1 MKTLT
6 AAAEQARQRSWVGVR
21 YRLTLTLWRDRYGTH
36 PYTFTTRWSDRD
48 ELTPAVVRP
57 RPVEDR
63 WLRAGPGLGP
73 DWVVPATGGPWDA
86 FRIARRGQIQLGDRT
101 RRALVRYAPWIP
113 PGNQRATVTLPA
125 GCSLLGAAE
134 AGVALRLTPAADGYL
149 VTAGTGADID
159 LSPTVGLRIL
169 VAGALTGA
177 VWQRDDIVWDPE
189 DRLTAEV
196 LDLTG
201 GDRLITVRRND
212 VVLGQYRDTSVP
224 GPFVGGGLGLT
235 AVSHGGS
242 EGLPLGP
249 LVGGAIPSPPA
260 TTAVAWQGLVLAWD
274 GIEDALAPTN
284 PAISIGH
291 LALVL
296 DNTRAVDGIETG
308 IIARD
313 VMPAE
318 GWPEPPTVPARRV
331 SDLFRIGTNAGGY
344 DLGTSEAILEV
355 AFEGHDPATDA
366 VRLFRLMLD
375 DLEDVTEDTV
385 RLNCSGI
392 ELAYE
397 DWDTL
402 LRITTDRFP
411 DAAPEAVGQ
420 VVPLLCGDLH
430 RAKVYF
436 VQAGMLDR
444 LRVEVPETQA
454 APFWLQLSEPEKVR
468 RLPVPGQLQIEA
480 EVLTYDQTRPYG
492 TATEIATVH
501 ITERAARGTSPAPHR
516 AGVEARALSSSG
528 MTPEYVGI
536 IGQNRSGLGTQSWT
550 QVYSDGMAK
559 EPTAAPAHTVELG
572 NTTLWPGQSLAV
584 VRFASTAISGELPG
598 AGVLVAEQG
607 FAGMRAPVAYYPV
620 VPGAYNVLLPANP
633 QGQSHWARYLYVGH
647 LQQGPP
653 NTSILWNVYR
663 GLFRFSVADLTTMPP
678 SLAWWTIGPL
688 PEGGI
693 WPAVGSAA
701 RLVEVDWPQ
710 ALGAGAATAAIRQDY
725 GVIMPAWPGYDHR
738 VDQQWTADVSPSLDA
753 AQSEGRTILTFRLQ
767 VIDETPIADGTP
779 GSVVPWGLPARED
792 GGPSVGAAVPVS

>member
-6 AAAEQARQRSWVGVR
+6 AAAEQARSRSWVAVR

-36 PYTFTTRWSDRD
+36 PYTFTTRWADRD
-48 ELTPAVVRP
+48 ELTPAVVPP

-86 FRIARRGQIQLGDRT
+86 FRLARRGQIQLGDRT

-134 AGVALRLTPAADGYL
+134 AGLALRLTNAADGYL

-177 VWQRDDIVWDPE
+177 VWQRDDVVWEPE

-212 VVLGQYRDTSVP
+212 VVLGQYRDTSLP
-224 GPFVGGGLGLT
+224 GPFTGGGLGLT

-249 LVGGAIPSPPA
+249 FVGGAIPAPPTA
-260 TTAVAWQGLVLAWD
+260 TATAWQGLVLAWD

-284 PAISIGH
+284 PAIAIGH
-291 LALVL
+291 LRLVL
-296 DNTRAVDGIETG
+296 DNTRPVDGIETG
-308 IIARD
+308 IISRGVEPTA
-313 VMPAE
+313 
-318 GWPEPPTVPARRV
+318 GWPPPPTFPARRV
-331 SDLFRIGTNAGGY
+331 SDLLRVGMNAGGY
-344 DLGTSEAILEV
+344 DLGTSEALLEV
-355 AFEGHDPATDA
+355 TFEGHDPATEA

-375 DLEDVTEDTV
+375 DLEDVSEDTV
-385 RLNCSGI
+385 TLNCSGV

-430 RAKVYF
+430 RAKVHF

-468 RLPVPGQLQIEA
+468 RLPVPGQLQIED

-501 ITERAARGTSPAPHR
+501 ITERAARGTSRAAHR
-516 AGVEARALSSSG
+516 AGAEVRALSSSG

-536 IGQNRSGLGTQSWT
+536 IGQNRAGLATQSWT

-559 EPTAAPAHTVELG
+559 DAAASPAHTVELA

-584 VRFASTAISGELPG
+584 VRFASTAVSGVPEPT
-598 AGVLVAEQG
+598 AAIVVAEQG
-607 FAGMRAPVAYYPV
+607 LAGMRAPVAYYPV
-620 VPGAYNVLLPANP
+620 VPGRYNVLTPAS
-633 QGQSHWARYLYVGH
+633 GDLAAVWLIVGH
-647 LQQGPP
+647 FQHWQPEP
-653 NTSILWNVYR
+653 EQSFVWNAYR
-663 GLFRFSVADLTTMPP
+663 SLFRFNVAGWAAPMQ
-678 SLAWWTIGPL
+678 LAWWTIGPMANGTVM
-688 PEGGI
+688 P
-693 WPAVGSAA
+693 PAAGSV
-701 RLVEVDWPQ
+701 RVLEVDWPA
-710 ALGAGAATAAIRQDY
+710 ALALGAATAAIRHDY
-725 GVIMPAWPGYDHR
+725 GVVIPPWPGYDHTIHN
-738 VDQQWTADVSPSLDA
+738 QWGVDVSPSLEA
-753 AQSEGRTILTFRLQ
+753 AVAEGRTILTFRLQ
-767 VIDETPIADGTP
+767 LTDETPIPDETP
-779 GSVVPWGLPARED
+779 GTTWPWLLPVRMD
-792 GGPSVGAAVPVS
+792 GGPSIGQAPP

>member
-6 AAAEQARQRSWVGVR
+6 AAAEEARSRSWVAVR
-21 YRLTLTLWRDRYGTH
+21 YRLTLTLWRDRYGTA
-36 PYTFTTRWSDRD
+36 PASFTTRWADRD
-48 ELTPAVVRP
+48 ELTPAPIQP

-63 WLRAGPGLGP
+63 WDRAGPGLGS
-73 DWVVPATGGPWDA
+73 DWLVPTTGGPWDG
-86 FRIARRGQIQLGDRT
+86 FTLGHRGEVRLGDPT
-101 RRALVRYAPWIP
+101 RRALVRYAPWTP

-134 AGVALRLTPAADGYL
+134 AGVALRLTSAADGYL
-149 VTAGTGADID
+149 VTAGTGADVD

-212 VVLGQYRDTSVP
+212 VVLGQYRDTSLP
-224 GPFVGGGLGLT
+224 GPFTGGGLGLT

-249 LVGGAIPSPPA
+249 FVGGAIPVPPA
-260 TTAVAWQGLVLAWD
+260 ATATAWQGLVLAWD

-291 LALVL
+291 LALQL
-296 DNTRAVDGIETG
+296 DNTRPVDGTPG
-308 IIARD
+308 GPVA
-313 VMPAE
+313 
-318 GWPEPPTVPARRV
+318 RV
-331 SDLFRIGTNAGGY
+331 SDLFRIGRNTGGY
-344 DLGTSEAILEV
+344 DLGTSEALLEV
-355 AFEGHDPATDA
+355 AFEGHDPATEA

-375 DLEDVTEDTV
+375 DVEDVSEDTV
-385 RLNCSGI
+385 TLNCSGI

-411 DAAPEAVGQ
+411 DAAPESVGQ

-430 RAKVYF
+430 RARVWF
-436 VQAGMLDR
+436 VQAGLIDR

-454 APFWLQLSEPEKVR
+454 VPFWLQLSEPERVR
-468 RLPVPGQLQIEA
+468 RLPVPGQLQIEG

-501 ITERAARGTSPAPHR
+501 ITERGARETTPAAHR
-516 AGVEARALSSSG
+516 AGAEVLALSSSG
-528 MTPEYVGI
+528 QTPEYVGI
-536 IGQNRSGLGTQSWT
+536 IGQNRAGLATQSWT

-559 EPTAAPAHTVELG
+559 APAASPPHTVELT

-584 VRFASTAISGELPG
+584 VRFASTGVGGPPPLVAVDWGYATHLMGSPPPAAWATEGTTQWGGQTGTYVPTILVGHNWPVGYPDATGAITTHYALVRFTLMDAVPPTPVHLQWWTLATWWWAFGTIVLEELDWSVALTLEAATAPVRRSFGPVMLHHQGGGGDISRGVDISQSLTDAQTAGRTMLTFRWRLADIGAAEHEPG
-598 AGVLVAEQG
+598 AGV
-607 FAGMRAPVAYYPV
+607 
-620 VPGAYNVLLPANP
+620 
-633 QGQSHWARYLYVGH
+633 
-647 LQQGPP
+647 
-653 NTSILWNVYR
+653 
-663 GLFRFSVADLTTMPP
+663 
-678 SLAWWTIGPL
+678 WTIP
-688 PEGGI
+688 
-693 WPAVGSAA
+693 V
-701 RLVEVDWPQ
+701 R
-710 ALGAGAATAAIRQDY
+710 AL
-725 GVIMPAWPGYDHR
+725 
-738 VDQQWTADVSPSLDA
+738 
-753 AQSEGRTILTFRLQ
+753 
-767 VIDETPIADGTP
+767 
-779 GSVVPWGLPARED
+779 
-792 GGPSVGAAVPVS
+792 

>member
-6 AAAEQARQRSWVGVR
+6 AAAEQARSRSWVAVR

-36 PYTFTTRWSDRD
+36 PYTFTTRWADRD
-48 ELTPAVVRP
+48 ELTPAVVPP

-73 DWVVPATGGPWDA
+73 DWVVPTTGGPWDA
-86 FRIARRGQIQLGDRT
+86 FRLVRRGQIQLGDRT
-101 RRALVRYAPWIP
+101 RRALVRYAPWTP

-134 AGVALRLTPAADGYL
+134 AGVALRLTSAADGYL

-159 LSPTVGLRIL
+159 LSPTVGVRIL

-177 VWQRDDIVWDPE
+177 VWQRDDIVWEPE

-196 LDLTG
+196 LELTG

-212 VVLGQYRDTSVP
+212 VVLGQYRDTSLP
-224 GPFVGGGLGLT
+224 GPFTGGGLGLT
-235 AVSHGGS
+235 AVSHDGS
-242 EGLPLGP
+242 EGLPLGSFI
-249 LVGGAIPSPPA
+249 GGAIPAAPA
-260 TTAVAWQGLVLAWD
+260 ATATAWQGLVVAWD

-291 LALVL
+291 LRLVL

-308 IIARD
+308 IIGRD
-313 VMPAE
+313 VAPAG
-318 GWPEPPTVPARRV
+318 GWPEPPTFPARRV

-355 AFEGHDPATDA
+355 AFEGHDPATEA

-375 DLEDVTEDTV
+375 DVEDVSEDTV
-385 RLNCSGI
+385 TLNCSGI

-411 DAAPEAVGQ
+411 DAQPEAVGQ

-430 RAKVYF
+430 RARVWF
-436 VQAGMLDR
+436 VQAGLIDR

-454 APFWLQLSEPEKVR
+454 VPFWLQLSEPERVR

-501 ITERAARGTSPAPHR
+501 ITERGARETTPAAHR
-516 AGVEARALSSSG
+516 AGAEVLALSSSG
-528 MTPEYVGI
+528 QTPEYVGI
-536 IGQNRSGLGTQSWT
+536 IGQNRSGLATQSWT

-559 EPTAAPAHTVELG
+559 DAAAPPAHTVELA

-584 VRFASTAISGELPG
+584 VRFASTAVGEPEPPPLVAVDWGFASHLMGSPPPTTWEMEKSTQWGGQTGAYVPTILVGHDWPVGYPDATGAIITHHALVRFTLTDAVPPTPVHLQWWTLATWWWAFGNVMLEELDWSAALTLAAATAPVRRSFGTVMLHHQGGGGDISRGVDISQSLTDAQTAGRTMLTFRWRLADIGAAEHEPG
-598 AGVLVAEQG
+598 AGV
-607 FAGMRAPVAYYPV
+607 
-620 VPGAYNVLLPANP
+620 
-633 QGQSHWARYLYVGH
+633 
-647 LQQGPP
+647 
-653 NTSILWNVYR
+653 
-663 GLFRFSVADLTTMPP
+663 
-678 SLAWWTIGPL
+678 WTIP
-688 PEGGI
+688 
-693 WPAVGSAA
+693 V
-701 RLVEVDWPQ
+701 R
-710 ALGAGAATAAIRQDY
+710 AL
-725 GVIMPAWPGYDHR
+725 
-738 VDQQWTADVSPSLDA
+738 
-753 AQSEGRTILTFRLQ
+753 
-767 VIDETPIADGTP
+767 
-779 GSVVPWGLPARED
+779 
-792 GGPSVGAAVPVS
+792 